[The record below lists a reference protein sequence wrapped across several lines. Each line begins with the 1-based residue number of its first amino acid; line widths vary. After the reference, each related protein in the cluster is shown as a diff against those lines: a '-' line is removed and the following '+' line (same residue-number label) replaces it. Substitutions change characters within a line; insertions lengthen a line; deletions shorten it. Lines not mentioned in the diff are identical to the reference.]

1 MSLFNRS
8 AFVTVPQ
15 ALHDMAK
22 AIGARLRG
30 HDDEINAIKEQ
41 MFITQQHIDELQTE
55 LKMLKCQLA
64 VAQRQSLAQKL
75 REKGVTK

>member
-1 MSLFNRS
+1 MGLFNKGPW
-8 AFVTVPQ
+8 VTVPQ

-41 MFITQQHIDELQTE
+41 MATTQKEIDALQTE

>member
-1 MSLFNRS
+1 MFKS
-8 AFVTVPQ
+8 ADYVYREMVE
-15 ALHDMAK
+15 LAK
-22 AIGARLRG
+22 ALRTRFQG

-41 MFITQQHIDELQTE
+41 MATTQKEIDALQTE
-55 LKMLKCQLA
+55 LKMLKCQPA

>member
-1 MSLFNRS
+1 MFKS
-8 AFVTVPQ
+8 ADYVYREMVE
-15 ALHDMAK
+15 LAK
-22 AIGARLRG
+22 ALRTRFQG

>member
-1 MSLFNRS
+1 MFKS
-8 AFVTVPQ
+8 ADYVYREMVE
-15 ALHDMAK
+15 LAK
-22 AIGARLRG
+22 ALRTRFQG

-41 MFITQQHIDELQTE
+41 MATTQKEIDALQTE